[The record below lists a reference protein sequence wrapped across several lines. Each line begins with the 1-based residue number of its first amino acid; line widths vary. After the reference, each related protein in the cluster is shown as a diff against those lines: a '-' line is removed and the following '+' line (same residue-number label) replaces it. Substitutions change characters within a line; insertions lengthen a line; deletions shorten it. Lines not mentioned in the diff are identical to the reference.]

1 VVQAV
6 LADYESAPVDEKLR
20 GALHF
25 LATLDPARAFA
36 AGVSRQAL
44 RDALDVKAAFDLI
57 TRFADTIGAV
67 PGSGKGLSHDDVLAG
82 GARFYERGY
91 VS

>member
-1 VVQAV
+1 M

-25 LATLDPARAFA
+25 LATLDPSRALA
-36 AGVSRQAL
+36 AGASRQAL
-44 RDALDVKAAFDLI
+44 REAADVKAAFDVI
-57 TRFADTIGAV
+57 TRFADTIGAE
-67 PGSGKGLSHDDVLAG
+67 PGSWKGLSHDDVLAG

-91 VS
+91 VY